1 VREWLNRAV
10 SKTVVPAMEPWVRI
24 PPSPLSKFPAELSKF
39 ITIFNMRTIP
49 VFKTSLF
56 TAIFALAIF
65 LSSFTA
71 KAQDVIDFEQFMG
84 MLSETLPESQLDE
97 LSYQLPWNIKVSGYA
112 YGDFSGDGF
121 DDFVIS
127 VKEKDETP
135 NKTVDVYFLENVNN
149 ETYKLVK
156 KRNYKWREVVL
167 EVAFMVKDG
176 KCFVTNRDDENW
188 YFTSYE
194 IQGGKLVQADKE
206 QYPIEFENAGN

>member
-1 VREWLNRAV
+1 
-10 SKTVVPAMEPWVRI
+10 
-24 PPSPLSKFPAELSKF
+24 
-39 ITIFNMRTIP
+39 MRTTP
-49 VFKTSLF
+49 VFKTSFF